1 MPKMMK
7 QCGLT
12 VASRSDSGVISSSV
26 SESALS
32 ASDTAAPNSANFK
45 KLVLQTEIEVCK
57 KKRDKKKIS
66 ISTHNHIRKGQIPG
80 KILKLFSEPMFDSSD
95 LRCHQTF
102 DDTKLFL
109 MILRIR

>member
-1 MPKMMK
+1 MVPESGIIVVPKMMK

-45 KLVLQTEIEVCK
+45 KLVLQTEFEVC

-66 ISTHNHIRKGQIPG
+66 MSTYNQIRKGQIPG
-80 KILKLFSEPMFDSSD
+80 KFLKLFIEPMFDSSD
-95 LRCHQTF
+95 LIHF
-102 DDTKLFL
+102 GSDESN
-109 MILRIR
+109 IG

>member
-32 ASDTAAPNSANFK
+32 ASDTAAPNSANYK
-45 KLVLQTEIEVCK
+45 KLVLQTEFDVCK
-57 KKRDKKKIS
+57 KKKQEKKS
-66 ISTHNHIRKGQIPG
+66 Q
-80 KILKLFSEPMFDSSD
+80 
-95 LRCHQTF
+95 
-102 DDTKLFL
+102 
-109 MILRIR
+109 

>member
-45 KLVLQTEIEVCK
+45 KLVLQTEFEVCK
-57 KKRDKKKIS
+57 KKGEVHTGCLIVKWW
-66 ISTHNHIRKGQIPG
+66 
-80 KILKLFSEPMFDSSD
+80 KLNGSEG
-95 LRCHQTF
+95 
-102 DDTKLFL
+102 
-109 MILRIR
+109 

>member
-32 ASDTAAPNSANFK
+32 ASDTAAPNSANHK
-45 KLVLQTEIEVCK
+45 KLVLQTEFDICTIFLFNDSIIE
-57 KKRDKKKIS
+57 ITGTS
-66 ISTHNHIRKGQIPG
+66 
-80 KILKLFSEPMFDSSD
+80 LL
-95 LRCHQTF
+95 
-102 DDTKLFL
+102 
-109 MILRIR
+109 

>member
-1 MPKMMK
+1 MVPKMMK

-45 KLVLQTEIEVCK
+45 KLVLQTEFEVCK
-57 KKRDKKKIS
+57 KKEEYIQGVS
-66 ISTHNHIRKGQIPG
+66 
-80 KILKLFSEPMFDSSD
+80 
-95 LRCHQTF
+95 
-102 DDTKLFL
+102 
-109 MILRIR
+109 

>member
-1 MPKMMK
+1 MVPKMMK

-45 KLVLQTEIEVCK
+45 KLVLQTEFEVCK
-57 KKRDKKKIS
+57 KKRR
-66 ISTHNHIRKGQIPG
+66 STYRVSH
-80 KILKLFSEPMFDSSD
+80 SEMVE
-95 LRCHQTF
+95 
-102 DDTKLFL
+102 TKWL
-109 MILRIR
+109 

>member
-32 ASDTAAPNSANFK
+32 ASDTAAPNSANYK
-45 KLVLQTEIEVCK
+45 KLVLQTEF
-57 KKRDKKKIS
+57 D
-66 ISTHNHIRKGQIPG
+66 
-80 KILKLFSEPMFDSSD
+80 ILPFLTARQCSSKSLFGRT
-95 LRCHQTF
+95 L
-102 DDTKLFL
+102 
-109 MILRIR
+109 